1 MFNPLREGVPEGSP
15 SPQRAGTGC
24 EPEQRQG
31 GGEASGGRPP
41 PHIWDLILP
50 APDAA
55 PPPPPEPRANYRGA
69 QDVQSVGPGRP
80 GSLSRSLRDSQVL
93 TPAPGPLMP
102 SASS

>member
-1 MFNPLREGVPEGSP
+1 MREGVPEGSP

-24 EPEQRQG
+24 EPERRQG

-55 PPPPPEPRANYRGA
+55 PPPPPEPRGNYRGA
-69 QDVQSVGPGRP
+69 QD
-80 GSLSRSLRDSQVL
+80 
-93 TPAPGPLMP
+93 
-102 SASS
+102 